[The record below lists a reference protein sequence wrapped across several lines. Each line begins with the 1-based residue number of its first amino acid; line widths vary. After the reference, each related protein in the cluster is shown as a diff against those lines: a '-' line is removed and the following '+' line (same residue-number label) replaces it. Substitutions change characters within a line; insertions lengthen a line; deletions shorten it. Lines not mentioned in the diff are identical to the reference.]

1 MAKVLFTISYEIQPE
16 KRDEYLALAQQMKQH
31 FSGTKGKEYSIYEQ
45 KNKKNSFSEVF
56 ICKSIEEFDTL
67 EDDQD
72 DTTQNFINQ
81 LDDYLVNGKMK
92 YSTLIEI

>member
-16 KRDEYLALAQQMKQH
+16 KREEYLSLAQQMKQH
-31 FSGTKGKEYSIYEQ
+31 FTGAKGKDYTIFEQ
-45 KNKKNSFSEVF
+45 KSRKNSFSELF
-56 ICKSIEEFDTL
+56 ICRSVEEFDQL

-72 DTTQNFINQ
+72 DTTQKFINQ
-81 LDDYLVNGKMK
+81 LDEYLVNGKMK

>member
-16 KRDEYLALAQQMKQH
+16 KREEYLALAQQMKEH
-31 FSGTKGKEYSIYEQ
+31 FSGTKGKAYSIYEQ

-56 ICKSIEEFDTL
+56 ICSSIEEFDTL

-72 DTTQNFINQ
+72 DTTQKFINQ